1 MNVFLQDY
9 YTRLKEWHSLKE
21 KLKHSDIETICV
33 EVDKFWQQAPLLSHY
48 LHPADI
54 DNWPDPW
61 LLLNDN
67 SFCPYAR
74 ALGMV
79 YSLMLLGIQNIDLV
93 DAIDDNAVEVVLVL
107 VDDAKYVMNYWPDS
121 VVNTKSQ
128 NFKITAHHDTEILRT
143 KIGE

>member
-9 YTRLKEWHSLKE
+9 YARLKDWHDLKDRLVGLDVKE
-21 KLKHSDIETICV
+21 ICIL
-33 EVDKFWQQAPLLSHY
+33 VDSFWQQVPLVTHY

-54 DNWPDPW
+54 ENWPDPW
-61 LLLNDN
+61 LLINDN
-67 SFCPYAR
+67 NFCTYAR

-79 YSLMLLGIQNIDLV
+79 YTLLLLGIEDIDFV

-128 NFKITAHHDTEILRT
+128 NFKITAYHNIDILRK